1 MKSLLIIVIFFIA
14 ALPSRAQ
21 NLMSLDS
28 ILSVIERNNPVV
40 QMYRADIR
48 SADEAAKGAKSWS
61 PPELGTGFWMTPYD
75 PGLWKKS
82 ANGASGM
89 GQYMISAQQMI
100 PNRKELEA
108 NDQYMQAGSTVS
120 KETEKAAMNE
130 LWAAAKESYYI
141 WLVNKKKL
149 SVLDENKKLL
159 DFMIQSAGLRYK
171 NNLGKL
177 NAYYKA
183 EAALGKIENQRVD
196 IINVITQQRIRLNSL
211 MNREKDIEFDIDSS
225 YAIKIY
231 GATDSSY
238 FIRTRSDLKA
248 IDKNINLTYLQ
259 QNLERS
265 RLMPQFGLRYDH
277 MFGFGGTP
285 MQYNLMAIVRLPSVS
300 WSAKSSKANIESLK
314 WKAQSYEAQKQII
327 INETSGETSGLL
339 ISIESKKRQLQLF
352 ELNII
357 PSLQKNF
364 KTTQL
369 SYEQNTEELFE
380 LFDAWESLNITQLDY
395 LDQLQTLLTMQVQM
409 DKLLEQK

>member
-1 MKSLLIIVIFFIA
+1 MKRLLVIVIFFIA

-28 ILSVIERNNPVV
+28 ILSTIERNNPVV
-40 QMYRADIR
+40 QMYQADIR

-75 PGLWKKS
+75 PGLWRKS
-82 ANGASGM
+82 ADGANGM

-100 PNRKELEA
+100 PNEKELEA
-108 NDQYMQAGSTVS
+108 NEQYMRAGSAVS
-120 KETEKAAMNE
+120 KETEKVAMNE

-141 WLVNKKKL
+141 WLVNEKKIR
-149 SVLDENKKLL
+149 VLDENEKLL
-159 DFMIQSAGLRYK
+159 DFMIRSAELRYK

-183 EAALGKIENQRVD
+183 KAALGKIENQRVD

-211 MNREKDIEFDIDSS
+211 MNRGKDIEFDIDSS
-225 YAIKIY
+225 YSIKIY
-231 GATDSSY
+231 GTIDSSY

-248 IDKNINLTYLQ
+248 IDKNIDLTYLQ

-265 RLMPQFGLRYDH
+265 RLKPQFGVRYDH

-285 MQYNLMAIVRLPSVS
+285 MQYNLMAIVRLPSTS

-327 INETSGETSGLL
+327 INETFGETSSLL
-339 ISIESKKRQLQLF
+339 SSIDSKKKQLQLF

-395 LDQLQTLLTMQVQM
+395 LDQLQELLTMQVQM